1 VETTTLIQLLIL
13 ACALVITVAHICLAY
28 DIRQIRHVAH
38 RFGTRPPKSSQDIGP
53 FMSPSGFAIY
63 VFRNSRWELE
73 SDLSA
78 PGCEPSPPT
87 IPGAFEGHVVKKES
101 RPSG

>member
-1 VETTTLIQLLIL
+1 MTTVIQLLML
-13 ACALVITVAHICLAY
+13 ACALAVSVALIVLAY
-28 DIRQIRHVAH
+28 DVRKVRHVVH
-38 RFGTRPPKSSQDIGP
+38 KLGNRPPKSSQDVGV
-53 FMSPSGFAIY
+53 FSSPCGFAIY
-63 VFRNSRWELE
+63 VFRKGRWELE

-78 PGCEPSPPT
+78 PGCEPSPPS

>member
-1 VETTTLIQLLIL
+1 MLTQVLTIASLVTMS
-13 ACALVITVAHICLAY
+13 AALVVLALEVHR
-28 DIRQIRHVAH
+28 IRVSVSKL
-38 RFGTRPPKSSQDIGP
+38 GNRPPKSSQDVGP
-53 FMSPSGFAIY
+53 ISSPCGFAIY
-63 VFRNSRWELE
+63 VFRNSRWQLE

-101 RPSG
+101 RPSR

>member
-1 VETTTLIQLLIL
+1 MDIPWLIPVLML
-13 ACALVITVAHICLAY
+13 ACAVVICVAHAFLAY
-28 DIRQIRHVAH
+28 DMRQLRHGVQKL
-38 RFGTRPPKSSQDIGP
+38 GSKPPKSSQDIGIFFP
-53 FMSPSGFAIY
+53 PSGYAIY
-63 VFRNSRWELE
+63 IFRNNRWELE

-87 IPGAFEGHVVKKES
+87 IPGVFEGHVVKKQS

>member
-1 VETTTLIQLLIL
+1 MRHAAQQLSI
-13 ACALVITVAHICLAY
+13 HG
-28 DIRQIRHVAH
+28 H
-38 RFGTRPPKSSQDIGP
+38 KSSQDVGP
-53 FMSPSGFAIY
+53 FHSPSGFAIY
-63 VFRNSRWELE
+63 VFRNNRWELE

-101 RPSG
+101 RPRG